1 MSPYSCPDMIS
12 DVDTEETFVSLVYN
26 QFDVDKEIAYVSNA
40 VLDFSDKIEIK
51 LKLKRTNNSIFGY
64 SYGRI
69 NYKKSIKFWSKVRSR
84 CKKELKRL
92 RDKGITGKGNLCEL
106 SEQDYMTYANY
117 HNQYLNAE
125 DMMHQ
130 ARFYRNDKHRYNT
143 YMIPVKTELV

>member
-26 QFDVDKEIAYVSNA
+26 QSDVDKEIAYVSNV

-51 LKLKRTNNSIFGY
+51 LKLKQDNRHIFGY
-64 SYGRI
+64 SFGRI

-92 RDKGITGKGNLCEL
+92 RDKGITGKGNLSKL
-106 SEQDYMTYANY
+106 TSEQYMTYANY

-130 ARFYRNDKHRYNT
+130 ARFYRKDKYNT
-143 YMIPVKTELV
+143 YKVLVKTEII

>member
-26 QFDVDKEIAYVSNA
+26 QSDVDKEIAYVSNV

-51 LKLKRTNNSIFGY
+51 LKLKRTNNRIFGY

-92 RDKGITGKGNLCEL
+92 RDKGISGKNKL
-106 SEQDYMTYANY
+106 STMTEEQYMTYANY

>member
-26 QFDVDKEIAYVSNA
+26 QSDADKEIAYVSNV

-51 LKLKRTNNSIFGY
+51 LKLKRTNNRIFGY

-106 SEQDYMTYANY
+106 PEQDYMTYANY

-143 YMIPVKTELV
+143 YMIPVKTKLV